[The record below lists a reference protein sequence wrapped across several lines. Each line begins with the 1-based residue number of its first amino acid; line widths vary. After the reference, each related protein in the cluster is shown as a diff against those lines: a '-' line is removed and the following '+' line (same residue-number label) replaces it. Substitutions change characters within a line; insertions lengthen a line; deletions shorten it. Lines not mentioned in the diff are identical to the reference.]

1 MQGCGWVG
9 GWVGLQDVWG
19 QHTHERVHGSAEGK
33 PGWGLVGLWPCVLT
47 ATDAEIIHASLC
59 MYHTSHDHCAAA
71 CADGVDAELS
81 NIGWVGR
88 RLTIG
93 GLSVSGN

>member
-1 MQGCGWVG
+1 MQLGYSSGGLSWVG
-9 GWVGLQDVWG
+9 YAQGVVRWPGGVLKQPAVWS
-19 QHTHERVHGSAEGK
+19 QVILMLS
-33 PGWGLVGLWPCVLT
+33 
-47 ATDAEIIHASLC
+47 HALARC
-59 MYHTSHDHCAAA
+59 LGPAQHCAAA

-81 NIGWVGR
+81 YIGWVGR